1 MAAIGAGSPP
11 NEADGAAHQSTTEV
25 PASDR
30 DTYEADQSKTPLYK
44 FYTENQAEGP
54 DAVLEGDAGKY
65 TESEID
71 SILELVK
78 DNYQN
83 YRKRE

>member
-1 MAAIGAGSPP
+1 MAAGSSPGEAGPT
-11 NEADGAAHQSTTEV
+11 NGQDGEAHQSA
-25 PASDR
+25 PDK

-44 FYTENQAEGP
+44 FYTENQALGP
-54 DAVLEGDAGKY
+54 EAVLEGDASRY

>member
-1 MAAIGAGSPP
+1 M
-11 NEADGAAHQSTTEV
+11 
-25 PASDR
+25 
-30 DTYEADQSKTPLYK
+30 
-44 FYTENQAEGP
+44 
-54 DAVLEGDAGKY
+54 EGDASRY